1 MGTHRFQLDSINAT
15 EVGNLSEPGLVAT
28 SLAARPQ
35 IDVTLA
41 NDAFLPDLTEAMAQ
55 FGYSFVASAPT
66 TPRATSNLLVD
77 MSDPGA
83 TTTVAPAGTMR
94 ARYDNTQ
101 KALVMS
107 VDGGAYFPLGVNP
120 PNGASFF
127 EDFLSSNG
135 TVFGN
140 TNWISVIS
148 GTGSAVTVG
157 PGVAPAVIDGAHQGI
172 LLLNTGTTATGRAAA
187 RQAAAAAPC
196 YSNVAAAGGNTRIE
210 FLVSRVDALSDGVN
224 NYATMFGW
232 SDAAT
237 TGFGANCALLC
248 HDPATSLTN
257 WVVKTLGG
265 GSPVTAATAIPIS
278 AAGAWDKLTIDI
290 SASLGVRYF
299 VNGVLAATHA
309 LTAAPPSAATPWT
322 PIAKIEKSL
331 ALLAR
336 RVAVDYSS
344 WSFRLSAAR

>member
-1 MGTHRFQLDSINAT
+1 MGTHRFELASIDAT
-15 EVGNLSEPGLVAT
+15 LVGNLSEPGLIAST
-28 SLAARPQ
+28 LAARPQ
-35 IDVTLA
+35 IDVTLV
-41 NDAFLPDLTEAMAQ
+41 NDALLPDLVIAMAQ
-55 FGYSFVASAPT
+55 FGYAFLASAPT

-187 RQAAAAAPC
+187 RQAAPC
-196 YSNVAAAGGNTRIE
+196 YSNVAAAGGSSRIE

-248 HDPATSLTN
+248 HDPAISLTN
-257 WVVKTLGG
+257 WVAKTLGG
-265 GSPVTAATAIPIS
+265 GAPVTAATAIPIS
-278 AAGAWDKLTIDI
+278 AAGTWDKLAIDI

-309 LTAAPPSAATPWT
+309 LAAAPPSAATPWT
-322 PIAKIEKSL
+322 PITKIEKSL

-336 RVAVDYSS
+336 RWAVDYAS